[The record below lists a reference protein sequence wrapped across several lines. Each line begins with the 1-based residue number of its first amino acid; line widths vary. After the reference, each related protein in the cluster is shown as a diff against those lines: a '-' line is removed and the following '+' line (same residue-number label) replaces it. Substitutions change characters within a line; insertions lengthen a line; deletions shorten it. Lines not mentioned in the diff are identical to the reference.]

1 MRFKVYVLGMVR
13 CGKYP
18 DPVHC
23 RIGSG
28 VSHCCTTVP
37 TVRALYA
44 HLTSSF
50 HCSYS
55 VCELVSGADTVDSDE
70 VCAVVFREIGVCE
83 SATSATSAKRGKGKG
98 ESATSAKVCGA

>member
-1 MRFKVYVLGMVR
+1 M
-13 CGKYP
+13 
-18 DPVHC
+18 
-23 RIGSG
+23 
-28 VSHCCTTVP
+28 P

-70 VCAVVFREIGVCE
+70 VCAVVFREIGVCDKCDQCDQCE
-83 SATSATSAKRGKGKG
+83 SATSVVELVKHSSK
-98 ESATSAKVCGA
+98 